1 MDKEAVANKLAKLD
15 DKVDR
20 LQEPITQ
27 AVDAIRALINDT
39 NGKESTDLVD
49 FKIKLLEIVVNLS
62 EKMVKANDEII
73 RDCEN
78 IDRVINKL

>member
-27 AVDAIRALINDT
+27 AVGAIRALINDT

>member
-27 AVDAIRALINDT
+27 AVDAISALINDT
-39 NGKESTDLVD
+39 NEIESADLVD

-62 EKMVKANDEII
+62 DKMAKANDEII
-73 RDCEN
+73 EDCEN

>member
-1 MDKEAVANKLAKLD
+1 MDKEAVANKLARLD

-27 AVDAIRALINDT
+27 AVDAISALINDT
-39 NGKESTDLVD
+39 NGMESADLVD

-62 EKMVKANDEII
+62 EKMAKANDEII
-73 RDCEN
+73 EDCEN

>member
-27 AVDAIRALINDT
+27 AVDAISALINDT
-39 NGKESTDLVD
+39 NEIESADLVD

-62 EKMVKANDEII
+62 DKMAKANDEII
-73 RDCEN
+73 EDCEN
-78 IDRVINKL
+78 IDRVINKF

>member
-27 AVDAIRALINDT
+27 AVDAISALINDT
-39 NGKESTDLVD
+39 NGMESADLVD

-62 EKMVKANDEII
+62 EKMAKANDEII
-73 RDCEN
+73 EDCEN

>member
-1 MDKEAVANKLAKLD
+1 VPGLLAKLD

-27 AVDAIRALINDT
+27 AVDAISALINDT
-39 NGKESTDLVD
+39 NGMESADLVD

-62 EKMVKANDEII
+62 EKMAKANDEII
-73 RDCEN
+73 EDCEN

>member
-27 AVDAIRALINDT
+27 AVDAISALINDT
-39 NGKESTDLVD
+39 NEIESADLVD

>member
-1 MDKEAVANKLAKLD
+1 MVANKLAKLD

-27 AVDAIRALINDT
+27 AVDAISALINDT
-39 NGKESTDLVD
+39 NGTESADLID

-62 EKMVKANDEII
+62 EKMAKAHDEII
-73 RDCEN
+73 EDCEN